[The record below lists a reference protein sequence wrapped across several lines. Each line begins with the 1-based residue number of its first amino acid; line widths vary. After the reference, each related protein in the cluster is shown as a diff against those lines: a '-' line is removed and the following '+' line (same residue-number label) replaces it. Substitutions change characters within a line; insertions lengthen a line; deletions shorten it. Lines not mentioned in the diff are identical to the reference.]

1 MNVVSNVD
9 IGTMDIWQGRALRW
23 MMGLSVLFHAGM
35 LLFISSISS
44 LFPARPIPPVVIVEL
59 TEPPVSTLP
68 EEEPPPPPSPAVRQT
83 VASPSR
89 PHIPSPPATK
99 RPSRSEKWLKK
110 LDAGLAEIPEA
121 PISRKMGK
129 RGGIPVRQWETEAA
143 PRPGDFAPAV
153 APEDKVLLARIA
165 ELEGKVK
172 TGGVSGVGEGEEVE
186 VSSMFGGAGAPGGDP
201 IPPWIRDMIRR
212 IVRGHLPELE
222 ALYSAA
228 IRRDPTIRGRL
239 LIRFRIDP
247 SGKVIQAAPGG
258 SSFRNE
264 GFIETV
270 VTKVRGWTFDPTDG
284 RTVEVLYPFVFIAP
298 S

>member
-1 MNVVSNVD
+1 MLFNVD
-9 IGTMDIWQGRALRW
+9 VGTMEIWQGRVLRW
-23 MMGLSVLFHAGM
+23 MMGLSILFHAG
-35 LLFISSISS
+35 LILFVSSISS
-44 LFPARPIPPVVIVEL
+44 LFPARPIPLVVTVEL
-59 TEPPVSTLP
+59 TDAPLSTLP
-68 EEEPPPPPSPAVRQT
+68 EEEPPRPSPPVRRA

-89 PHIPSPPATK
+89 PRAPSPPGATK
-99 RPSRSEKWLKK
+99 PSRSEQWLKK

-129 RGGIPVRQWETEAA
+129 RGGIPVRHWETDSV

-153 APEDKVLLARIA
+153 APENKSLLTRIS
-165 ELEGKVK
+165 ELEGTVR
-172 TGGVSGVGEGEEVE
+172 TGGVSGVGDGEEME
-186 VSSMFGGAGAPGGDP
+186 ISAMFGESGTSEGDP

-228 IRRDPTIRGRL
+228 VRRDPAIQGRL
-239 LIRFRIDP
+239 LVRFRIDP
-247 SGKVIQAAPGG
+247 SGNVIQAAHGG
-258 SSFRNE
+258 SSIQNNM
-264 GFIETV
+264 FIETV
-270 VTKVRGWTFDPTDG
+270 VTKVRGWTFEPTDG